1 MSLPLSFKSMVQSY
15 LEGVGWG
22 LEQLR
27 EARAELKEVSH
38 ALKKAGLESNRNTE
52 GVKSLE
58 RLREVSVNHCQLLAA
73 VSNLPRLYSGEML
86 LCGHTGMKSF
96 IHDEFSFLFN
106 LRKLVFILH
115 LLYRDENR
123 LFWGKE
129 TVSILFLGI

>member
-1 MSLPLSFKSMVQSY
+1 MVQSY

-27 EARAELKEVSH
+27 EARVELKEVSH
-38 ALKKAGLESNRNTE
+38 ALRKTGLESNRNGE

-86 LCGHTGMKSF
+86 LYGHTGLK
-96 IHDEFSFLFN
+96 
-106 LRKLVFILH
+106 
-115 LLYRDENR
+115 
-123 LFWGKE
+123 
-129 TVSILFLGI
+129 